1 MPLLTNQ
8 FEVQNIPLSELR
20 KEESVSIFENVSF
33 GFFVYL
39 MTDLVLFASL
49 FAVYAVLHKNI
60 ASGPSGYQIF
70 NLNTVLLETLLL
82 LTSSF
87 TTGLTILA
95 LRSKRKKAVY
105 LYLMITFL
113 LGLSFILIEL
123 NEFNHLVLIGDS
135 WRVSGFLSSFFTLV
149 GTHGLHI
156 TIGLIW
162 MLFLAYRLHKTGFSR
177 ATIRRFTIFSLF
189 WHFLD
194 VVWIFIFTVV
204 YLMGAIRL

>member
-1 MPLLTNQ
+1 MAKVDSYIIEHSTLA
-8 FEVQNIPLSELR
+8 ELR
-20 KEESVSIFENVSF
+20 KEESSSIFENVSF

-70 NLNTVLLETLLL
+70 NLHTVLIETLLL

-87 TTGLTILA
+87 TCGLTILS
-95 LRSKRKKAVY
+95 LHSKKKINV
-105 LYLMITFL
+105 LITLFL
-113 LGLSFILIEL
+113 TFILGLSFLLIEI
-123 NEFNHLVLIGDS
+123 NEFHHLVSIGDS

-156 TIGLIW
+156 FVGLTW
-162 MLFLAYRLHKTGFSR
+162 MVYLAFRLLKTGFGR
-177 ATIRRFTIFSLF
+177 ANIRRFTIFSLF

-204 YLMGAIRL
+204 YLLGALKI